1 MAGTNRSK
9 THKSSTPQR
18 LQKPNRPT
26 KRESSNGNQFLRKEI
41 DNWMRP
47 LPRAGDLVNAALKV
61 AEERHR
67 IELKMKDALI
77 AGDDE
82 QLKHFA
88 RLFLGIPQCDMETI
102 DPKDSKPDK
111 Q

>member
-1 MAGTNRSK
+1 
-9 THKSSTPQR
+9 
-18 LQKPNRPT
+18 
-26 KRESSNGNQFLRKEI
+26 
-41 DNWMRP
+41 MRP

-67 IELKMKDALI
+67 IELKMKDALL